1 MSGDWLS
8 YRLADFVPVTPEVY
22 FRLVERV
29 NAAWWPLHFLAGV
42 LGLAALALA
51 WRGRARL
58 ALALLAPAWAASG
71 VLFHLQRYAELN
83 WAAVHFGGAFLVQA
97 ALLLALALF
106 GRDPVRRPGGRP
118 RAVTGAAIALFGLVA
133 YPGVAVVAGL
143 GWSRAEVFALH
154 PDPTAVATLGMVLL
168 ALTGARA
175 WLALALPLLWL
186 LVAAL
191 TLVALQAAWA
201 WLLPGVVLVALAGVA
216 AGAWAGRSD
225 RGAGR

>member
-1 MSGDWLS
+1 VNGDWLS

-29 NAAWWPLHFLAGV
+29 NEAWWPLQLLATA

-58 ALALLAPAWAASG
+58 ALALLAPAWATSG

-83 WAAVHFGGAFLVQA
+83 WAAVHFGAAFLVQA

-106 GRDPVRRPGGRP
+106 GRDPGRRPGGSP
-118 RAVTGAAIALFGLVA
+118 RAVIGAALALFGLVV
-133 YPGVAVVAGL
+133 YPVVAVVAGD

-154 PDPTAVATLGMVLL
+154 PEPTAVATLGLVLL
-168 ALTGARA
+168 ALTGVRA
-175 WLALALPLLWL
+175 WLALVLPLLWL
-186 LVAAL
+186 GVAAL

-201 WLLPGVVLVALAGVA
+201 WLPAGVLLVALVGLA
-216 AGAWAGRSD
+216 AGARVG
-225 RGAGR
+225 RGAGS

>member
-29 NAAWWPLHFLAGV
+29 NAAWWPLHLLAGV

-51 WRGRARL
+51 WRGRTRL

-106 GRDPVRRPGGRP
+106 GRDPGHRPGGGP

-143 GWSRAEVFALH
+143 GWSRAEAFALH

-201 WLLPGVVLVALAGVA
+201 WLLPGVVLVALAGAA
-216 AGAWAGRSD
+216 AGAWVGRSD
-225 RGAGR
+225 RPVGR